1 MSKIVLVGPAP
12 PYRGGIADFNEALAN
27 ELIAQGNEVE
37 IISFSLQYPSFLFP
51 GKSQY
56 LTTFEKNTSFK
67 IHSLINSINPI
78 SWRRTVRFIQQINP
92 DFILF
97 RFWIPFM
104 GPSLGTIAK
113 KLKKTGFPVF
123 AITDNVIPHEKRIGD
138 DLLTK
143 YFLKNCDGFIT
154 MSNAVSEDI
163 SKFTNNSNTLTLFHP
178 IYSTFGACSSKEE
191 ALDNLKLLDKKYL
204 LFFGLV
210 REYKG
215 LEIAL
220 EAMSHPTIK
229 ELELSLIVAGEFYS
243 SKEKYLK
250 LIDKL
255 KLDNVIVYD
264 EFIPK
269 EKVKYYFGAADAV
282 VQPYISATQSG
293 ITQVAYHFNTPM
305 IITNVGGLPEI
316 VEHGKQGYVCE
327 VNSNAVVEAILEL
340 YSSEGNVQS
349 LSNGVALR
357 KERFSWQTF
366 VTEMLFFIETEIRN

>member
-27 ELIAQGNEVE
+27 ELIVQGNEVE

-138 DLLTK
+138 DILTK

-220 EAMSHPTIK
+220 KAMSHPLIK
-229 ELELSLIVAGEFYS
+229 ELDLSLIVAGEFYS
-243 SKEKYLK
+243 SKEKYLN

-255 KLDNVIVYD
+255 KLDNVIVHD

-305 IITNVGGLPEI
+305 IVTNVGGLPEI

-327 VNSNAVVEAILEL
+327 VNSNAIVEAILEL

>member
-78 SWRRTVRFIQQINP
+78 SWSRTVRFIQQINP

-123 AITDNVIPHEKRIGD
+123 AITDNVIPHERRIGD

-154 MSNAVSEDI
+154 MSNAVSENI

-191 ALDNLKLLDKKYL
+191 ALDNLKLLNKKYL

-220 EAMSHPTIK
+220 KAMSHPLIK
-229 ELELSLIVAGEFYS
+229 ELDLSLIVAGEFYS
-243 SKEKYLK
+243 SKEKYLN

-255 KLDNVIVYD
+255 KLDNVIVHD

-269 EKVKYYFGAADAV
+269 EKVKYYFGAADAF

-305 IITNVGGLPEI
+305 IVTNVGGLPEI

-327 VNSNAVVEAILEL
+327 VNSNAIVEAILEL

-366 VTEMLFFIETEIRN
+366 VTEMLFFIEKK

>member
-27 ELIAQGNEVE
+27 ELIVQGNEVE

-138 DLLTK
+138 DILTK

-220 EAMSHPTIK
+220 KAMSHPLIK
-229 ELELSLIVAGEFYS
+229 ELDLSLIVAGEFYS
-243 SKEKYLK
+243 SKEKYLN

-255 KLDNVIVYD
+255 KLDNVIVHD

-305 IITNVGGLPEI
+305 IVTNVGGLPEI

-327 VNSNAVVEAILEL
+327 VNSNAIVEAILEL

-349 LSNGVALR
+349 LSNGVAQR
-357 KERFSWQTF
+357 KERFSWKTF
-366 VTEMLFFIETEIRN
+366 VTEMLFFIETEIKN

>member
-27 ELIAQGNEVE
+27 ELIVQGNEVE

-220 EAMSHPTIK
+220 KAMSHPLIK
-229 ELELSLIVAGEFYS
+229 ELDLSLIVAGEFYS

-305 IITNVGGLPEI
+305 IVTNVGGLPEI

-327 VNSNAVVEAILEL
+327 VNSNAIVEAILEL

-357 KERFSWQTF
+357 KERFSWKTF
-366 VTEMLFFIETEIRN
+366 VTEMLFFIETEIKN

>member
-27 ELIAQGNEVE
+27 ELIVQGNEVE

-138 DLLTK
+138 DILTK

-229 ELELSLIVAGEFYS
+229 ELELSLIVA
-243 SKEKYLK
+243 K
-250 LIDKL
+250 
-255 KLDNVIVYD
+255 
-264 EFIPK
+264 
-269 EKVKYYFGAADAV
+269 
-282 VQPYISATQSG
+282 
-293 ITQVAYHFNTPM
+293 
-305 IITNVGGLPEI
+305 
-316 VEHGKQGYVCE
+316 
-327 VNSNAVVEAILEL
+327 
-340 YSSEGNVQS
+340 
-349 LSNGVALR
+349 
-357 KERFSWQTF
+357 
-366 VTEMLFFIETEIRN
+366 